1 MARAINRLSC
11 AFAAG
16 SLGGLVNG
24 LMVWAFGVW
33 GITTGLGVQIAP
45 ELTGAML
52 YHRLVWGGLWGLV
65 FILPLW
71 QKSLFLR
78 GLFISLGP
86 TLVQLLV
93 IFPFQAQKGFLGL
106 DLGVLTPVFVVVFNA
121 VWGWVAAIWLSWSR
135 LPLRQKL
142 N

>member
-1 MARAINRLSC
+1 
-11 AFAAG
+11 
-16 SLGGLVNG
+16 
-24 LMVWAFGVW
+24 
-33 GITTGLGVQIAP
+33 
-45 ELTGAML
+45 ML

-71 QKSLFLR
+71 QNSLFLR

-86 TLVQLLV
+86 TLVQLFV

-106 DLGVLTPVFVVVFNA
+106 DLGILTPVFVVIFNA